1 MVKFS
6 FLKFKNN
13 KIVQEWFHAFLY
25 ALLFAVTI
33 RSFLYEPFHIPSG
46 SMKPGLLVGDYL
58 FVEKFSYG
66 YSRYSFPLSV
76 NIVPNRILSSKLK
89 RGDVAVFRKPKGS
102 QKMDFIKRTIGL
114 PGDKIQ
120 MKAGRLYINGKIVK
134 KKFISDYYV
143 VNLPKEIRDQ
153 NDVSLAGYGFN
164 NMFVKNNKRLF
175 VGDKALNKDQ
185 FDINYL
191 NNLNCYMFRCVHKF
205 KKYLETLPNGVSYEV
220 LEISDMEGLDDT
232 IEYVVPEN
240 HYFMMGDN
248 RDMSEDSR
256 VLSEVGFV
264 PFKNFIGKAKLL
276 FFSVNG
282 AVSNFPLPIEFYRW
296 GRVIRFDR
304 ILKLIK

>member
-114 PGDKIQ
+114 PGDRIQ
-120 MKAGRLYINGKIVK
+120 VKAGRLYINGKIVK

-164 NMFVKNNKRLF
+164 NMFVKNNKYLF

-232 IEYVVPEN
+232 IEYIVPEN

-296 GRVIRFDR
+296 GKVIRFDR

>member
-1 MVKFS
+1 MVKFN

-25 ALLFAVTI
+25 ALLFAITI

-134 KKFISDYYV
+134 KKFISDYYII
-143 VNLPKEIRDQ
+143 NLPKEIRNQD
-153 NDVSLAGYGFN
+153 NVSLAGYGFN
-164 NMFVKNNKRLF
+164 NMFVKNNKQLF
-175 VGDKALNKDQ
+175 IGDREIDRDK

-191 NNLNCYMFRCVHKF
+191 NNLNCYMFRCVHKL

-220 LEISDMEGLDDT
+220 LEISDMESLDDT

-256 VLSEVGFV
+256 VISEVGFV
-264 PFKNFIGKAKLL
+264 PFKNFIGQAKLL

-282 AVSNFPLPIEFYRW
+282 AVSNFPLPVEFYRW
-296 GRVIRFDR
+296 GKVIRFDR

>member
-1 MVKFS
+1 MKF
-6 FLKFKNN
+6 LNLILDNKVFK
-13 KIVQEWFHAFLY
+13 EWLHAFLY
-25 ALLFAVTI
+25 ALIFAVAI
-33 RSFLYEPFHIPSG
+33 RTLLYEPFHIPSG

-66 YSRYSFPLSV
+66 YSRYSLPLSL
-76 NIVPNRILSSKLK
+76 NIIPNRLFSSKLE
-89 RGDVAVFRKPKGS
+89 RGDVAVFRKPKGNT
-102 QKMDFIKRTIGL
+102 KMDFIKRTIGL

-134 KKFISDYYV
+134 KKFISDYYII
-143 VNLPKEIRDQ
+143 NLPKNSIY
-153 NDVSLAGYGFN
+153 NDNLSLSGYGLK
-164 NMFVKNNKRLF
+164 NMFVKKNKYLF
-175 VGDKALNKDQ
+175 LGNKKLDKSQ

-191 NNLNCYMFRCVHKF
+191 DNLNCLIFRCVSKF
-205 KKYLETLPNGVSYEV
+205 KKYIETLPNGVSYEV
-220 LEISDMEGLDDT
+220 LEISDIENLDDT

-282 AVSNFPLPIEFYRW
+282 AVSNFPLPVEFYRW
-296 GRVIRFDR
+296 DRVIRFNR
-304 ILKLIK
+304 IMKLIK